1 MPRAWLC
8 VRLGRD
14 GFAQLTALLIC
25 SQRINLPCRQTAPYR
40 RQMSALVPS
49 VLLPLRSPLHL
60 LRQARMVPMSQVAA
74 QAAIA
79 EETPSHSAYQHAVDQ
94 LYALGQELAPLPPL
108 PDGTPAPRRKWDLE
122 YMRILCA
129 ALGDPQKT
137 FPSVLIAGTN
147 GKGSTA
153 ATIASILAAAGYKTG
168 LYTSPHLVRVNE
180 RIQLLGPASQRVT
193 NNQQLTSDEIPD
205 ATFARLFSTVE
216 DTAAT
221 LVNSGALPHPPSFFE
236 VLTALAFLYYGEEK
250 VDIAILEVGLGG
262 RLDATNIVEP
272 LISVITDIALDH
284 QDYLGDTIAA
294 ITKEKAGILRDNGI
308 LVTLPQHPEANQAIG
323 EAAITLNLHAISAAD
338 FIPQQ
343 LPAHAVSAV
352 LSEAKDP
359 EGFNRATIIRPLPHN
374 HYNLVVAGEPLEV
387 DSPLPGHHQQRNIA
401 LAIAVAVTLRNPSS
415 YNLKISNRK
424 SYNIPNTAIEAGI
437 RNTRWP
443 GRLESVPP
451 NLLLDVAHNPAGAW
465 TLRAAIAQLPE
476 SRPRTLIFSCL
487 SDKNLTEISR
497 ILFPLFDS
505 SADRPHDH
513 IILAPIANPRAA
525 KVEDLLAAA
534 HALDIPAHA
543 SPHLEAALAQA
554 RAITPP
560 EGLIIATGSVYLV
573 GAIRDLALAT
583 HEQEPSATE
592 PIA

>member
-1 MPRAWLC
+1 MN
-8 VRLGRD
+8 
-14 GFAQLTALLIC
+14 
-25 SQRINLPCRQTAPYR
+25 S
-40 RQMSALVPS
+40 MS
-49 VLLPLRSPLHL
+49 
-60 LRQARMVPMSQVAA
+60 

-79 EETPSHSAYQHAVDQ
+79 EEAYLHAIDQ

-108 PDGTPAPRRKWDLE
+108 PDGTPAPRRKWDLA
-122 YMRILCA
+122 YMRTLCA
-129 ALGDPQKT
+129 ALGDPQNK

-153 ATIASILAAAGYKTG
+153 ATLASILSAAGYKTG

-180 RIQLLGPASQRVT
+180 RIQILPAATTPPTTPGSTTTTPGAPSIAPLSHAMSGSTSTPASST
-193 NNQQLTSDEIPD
+193 EIPD
-205 ATFARLFSTVE
+205 ATFAHLFSTVE
-216 DTAAT
+216 ETASA
-221 LVNSGALPHPPSFFE
+221 LVASGSLPHPPSFFE
-236 VLTALAFLYYGEEK
+236 VLTALGFLYFAEEK
-250 VDIAILEVGLGG
+250 VDIAVLEVGLGG

-294 ITKEKAGILRDNGI
+294 ITREKAGILRANGI

-323 EAAITLNLHAISAAD
+323 EAAANLNLHAISAAD

-343 LPAHAVSAV
+343 VNQGGTKAPQAQ
-352 LSEAKDP
+352 EPD
-359 EGFNRATIIRPLPHN
+359 PLPRN
-374 HYNLVVAGEPLEV
+374 RYTITFDGQPLDV

-401 LAIAVAVTLRNPSS
+401 LAIAAASALRNINS
-415 YNLKISNRK
+415 YKPEISNQI
-424 SYNIPNTAIEAGI
+424 SYNIAAAAVGAGI

-443 GRLESVPP
+443 GRLEFLPP

-476 SRPRTLIFSCL
+476 DRPRTLIFSCL

-505 SADRPHDH
+505 SPDGGRPHDH
-513 IILAPIANPRAA
+513 ILLAPIANPRAT

-534 HALDIPAHA
+534 HVLEIPAHA
-543 SPHLEAALAQA
+543 APHLAGALAQA
-554 RAITPP
+554 QRITPP
-560 EGLIIATGSVYLV
+560 GGLIIATGSVYLV
-573 GAIRDLALAT
+573 GAIRDLATA
-583 HEQEPSATE
+583 
-592 PIA
+592 